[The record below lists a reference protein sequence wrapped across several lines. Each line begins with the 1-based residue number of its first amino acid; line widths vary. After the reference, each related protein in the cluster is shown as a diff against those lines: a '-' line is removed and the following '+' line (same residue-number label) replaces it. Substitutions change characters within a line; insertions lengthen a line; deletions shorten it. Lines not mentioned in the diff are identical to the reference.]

1 MLLFAGAV
9 YFVISF
15 SASLLVRTL
24 QAKLAS

>member
-9 YFVISF
+9 YFVLSF
-15 SASLLVRTL
+15 SASMLVRIL